1 MELINIDR
9 YKKESNKVYTY
20 NVLKEN
26 IMQLNLKPG
35 ESISEIELSE
45 ALNVSRTPVRE
56 AIVKLEEK
64 KLVTVFPQRGS
75 FVSKINLNLVEEA
88 VFLRE
93 LCEKKILEIACND
106 PNSSILI
113 NELEKNIEYQ
123 KTRINYNK
131 NIYEFFELDNQ
142 FHTLIFNYY
151 NKKNIWKVIEK
162 LATHYDRLRLI
173 DALEK
178 VNLETTIRQH
188 SEIVNLIKEKSSEKV
203 NFLVDKHL
211 FNYKEVIDKFIIK
224 YPEYFTNF

>member
-1 MELINIDR
+1 MELKNIER
-9 YKKESNKVYTY
+9 YKGESNRVYTY

-35 ESISEIELSE
+35 ESISEVELSE

-64 KLVTVFPQRGS
+64 KLVAVFPQRGS
-75 FVSKINLNLVEEA
+75 FVSKINLGLVEEA
-88 VFLRE
+88 IFLRE

-106 PNSSILI
+106 SNSEALI
-113 NELEKNIEYQ
+113 NKLEKNIEYQ
-123 KTRINYNK
+123 KISINYNK

-142 FHTLIFNYY
+142 FHTLIFNHY

-173 DALEK
+173 DALEEI
-178 VNLETTIRQH
+178 NLETTIRQH
-188 SEIVNLIKEKSSEKV
+188 IEIINLIKEKNSEKI
-203 NFLVDKHL
+203 NFLVDNHL
-211 FNYKEVIDKFIIK
+211 FNYKEVINKFIIK